1 MNHNLTR
8 EQEKDFS
15 TFAKDEQL
23 SVAVAE
29 QFRRYLTTLLEWN
42 EQFNLTAITEVK
54 QVLTLHFQ
62 DSLRIREYVDFAQLQ
77 SIVDI
82 GAGAG
87 FPGIPLKLIYPHL
100 GLVLIEVNKKK
111 IKFLQYL
118 IETLSLE
125 NTEVYPLDWRTFLRK
140 TNYEIDL
147 FCARASLAPSELI
160 RMFKS
165 SCVYNNAQLIYWA
178 SITWQPDKNE
188 EQVMKKEV
196 PYKIGNKKRKFVFF
210 QKGI

>member
-8 EQEKDFS
+8 EQEKNFS

-54 QVLTLHFQ
+54 QVLALHFQ

-111 IKFLQYL
+111 IKFLEYL
-118 IETLSLE
+118 VETLSLE
-125 NTEVYPLDWRTFLRK
+125 NTEVYPLDWRTFLKK
-140 TNYEIDL
+140 TDYEIDL

-160 RMFKS
+160 RMFKP
-165 SCVYNNAQLIYWA
+165 SCVYTNAQLIYWA
-178 SITWQPDKNE
+178 STTWQPDKKE
-188 EQVMKKEV
+188 EQFMKKEV
-196 PYKIGNKKRKFVFF
+196 SYKIGNKKRKFVFF